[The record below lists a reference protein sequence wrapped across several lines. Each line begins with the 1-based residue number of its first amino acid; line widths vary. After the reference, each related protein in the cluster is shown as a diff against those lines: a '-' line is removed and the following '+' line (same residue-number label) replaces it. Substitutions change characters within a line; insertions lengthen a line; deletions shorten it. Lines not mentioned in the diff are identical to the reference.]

1 MNNTENTW
9 YSDLGGKSAAVVGI
23 GISNRP
29 LIDFLLEQGVK
40 VTARDIK
47 PREKLGEFAD
57 SLEAKGVKL
66 ICGDGY
72 LDDITE
78 EIIFRAP
85 GIRYDKPGFVKAVE
99 NGSILTS
106 EMELFFELTPARI
119 IGITGSDGKTTTTTL
134 TYMMLRDEG
143 YNVYVGGNIG
153 KPLLPEVKR
162 MKEGDVAVIEL
173 SSFQLHTMKRSPH
186 ISAITNLSPNHL
198 DYHTDMDEYVS
209 AKTNIF
215 THPDNEK
222 IILNYADER
231 TRELAHI
238 ARDDSEVVFFRD
250 VNERGV
256 YEKDGAI
263 YYGFE
268 HILDISD
275 ILLPGVHNVDNYMT
289 AIALTHGLVRPE
301 TVRNIAENFK
311 GVEHRCEL
319 VRVKDG
325 VRYYNSSIDSS
336 PTRTSAALNAFSEKV
351 IVICGGY
358 DKHIP
363 FEPLAPLLAD
373 RAKRVV
379 LTGATGPKIK
389 AVLDDYRAKG
399 SAVPEIIEESDFD
412 AAVKK
417 AADSAVP
424 GDIVILSPACASFD
438 AFPNFE
444 ARGRHFKELIN
455 GL

>member
-1 MNNTENTW
+1 MKNTEKQIEEK
-9 YSDLGGKSAAVVGI
+9 LQGKTAAVVGI
-23 GISNRP
+23 GMSNRP
-29 LIDFLLEQGVK
+29 LIDFLLAHGVS

-47 PREKLGEFAD
+47 PREKLGDFAD
-57 SLEAKGVKL
+57 TLEAKGVKL
-66 ICGDGY
+66 KCGDGY

-78 EIIFRAP
+78 ELIFRAP

-99 NGSILTS
+99 NGSVLTS
-106 EMELFFELTPARI
+106 EMELFFELTPATL

-153 KPLLPEVKR
+153 KPLLPEVEK
-162 MKEGDVAVIEL
+162 MKEGDIAVIEL
-173 SSFQLHTMKRSPH
+173 SSFQLHTMKLSPH

-198 DYHTDMDEYVS
+198 DYHTDMNEYVA

-215 THPDNEK
+215 THPSNRK
-222 IILNYADER
+222 IVLNYANAPS
-231 TRELAHI
+231 RELASLVRPD
-238 ARDDSEVVFFRD
+238 AETVYFRSDSE
-250 VNERGV
+250 EGV

-263 YYGFE
+263 YYGGE
-268 HILDISD
+268 RIVEISD
-275 ILLPGVHNVDNYMT
+275 ILLPGAHNVDNYMT

-301 TVRNIAENFK
+301 TVRNTAKTFK

-319 VRVKDG
+319 VRIKDG

-336 PTRTSAALNAFSEKV
+336 PTRTAAALNAFKEKV

-363 FEPLAPLLAD
+363 FDPMAPLLAEH
-373 RAKRVV
+373 AKRVV
-379 LTGATGPKIK
+379 LTGATASKIK
-389 AVLDDYRAKG
+389 AVLDAYKEAGNDI
-399 SAVPEIIEESDFD
+399 PEIIEESDFD
-412 AAVKK
+412 CAFRTAA
-417 AADSAVP
+417 ASAES

-444 ARGRHFKELIN
+444 ARGRHFKELVN
-455 GL
+455 SL